1 MTTDTA
7 TTTTAASG
15 PSGPSDWR
23 EARGVAEA
31 TAGRLHDQLE
41 RELSPEIWR
50 LVYEYGEAKERA
62 ADQEDWNVMYV
73 MVEMIAAH
81 FPAFSPAILCLVQH
95 ALDSDFGRGAEC
107 GRVPMLPTSYGRS
120 GADE

>member
-1 MTTDTA
+1 MND
-7 TTTTAASG
+7 TTTTVPADRSWL
-15 PSGPSDWR
+15 SHWR
-23 EARGVAEA
+23 EGRGVAEA
-31 TAGRLHDQLE
+31 TAKRLHDQLE

-62 ADQEDWNVMYV
+62 AEREDWNVMYL

-107 GRVPMLPTSYGRS
+107 GHVPMPPTSHDRS